1 MSTTTPPSPTPPTEE
16 KPRYL
21 RRPLYFL
28 LHYMRRRPW
37 HFVGLLLLV
46 IGAAGCAI
54 GVQIGMKNL
63 VDAMADPDRTRR
75 AVWTPLALFIVLV
88 GVESI
93 LWRLGGWLGCRTV
106 VDTGVDVRLDLF
118 KYLSGHSM
126 RYFNDHLAGSLGNRI
141 TETAGA
147 TGALLSVFTWSV
159 VPPCTDFLGAML
171 ILGTVHGPMAALL
184 CVFVAIVG
192 GGVVRF
198 GKQGEPIHRAYA
210 EQSSRVGGEL
220 VDVVANIWA
229 VKAFSAR
236 RRERAQLAAHFAAE
250 ADSQRRS
257 WMYLEK
263 TRVLHDLLLWVMA
276 GTMLA
281 WAITL
286 WSEQRITPGEVV
298 LVSTLTFRILH
309 GSRDLAFALFGTTQ
323 QLGLIAETLR
333 DIGQAHTV
341 RDAPEAEAFVPLGGA
356 IDFEHVSFGYGN
368 GADLFHDLNLH
379 IPAGQKLG
387 IIGASGAG
395 KSTLV
400 GLVQR
405 LDDARRGR
413 ILIDGQP
420 ITELAQDSLRAAI
433 AVVPQ
438 DISLFHRSILDN
450 IRYGRPEASDAEVQA
465 AARKAYCDEFIRALP
480 EGYHT
485 LVGERGVKL
494 SGGQRQRIGIA
505 RAFLKNAPILILDEA
520 TSALDTASEIEIHR
534 ALAKLMRGRTVL
546 AVAHRLST
554 VASFD
559 RIIVLDQGRIVE
571 DGNPAELR
579 HRQGIFESM
588 WRLQT
593 EDRVE
598 PTARVAGSSR

>member
-1 MSTTTPPSPTPPTEE
+1 VTEIDYSSPEV
-16 KPRYL
+16 PRFL
-21 RRPLYFL
+21 QRPLYFL
-28 LHYMRRRPW
+28 LHYVQRRPW

-46 IGAAGCAI
+46 VGAAGCAI

-63 VDAMADPDRTRR
+63 VDAMADPNRSRR
-75 AVWTPLALFIVLV
+75 AVWEPLALFIVLV
-88 GVESI
+88 GLESG

-106 VDTGVDVRLDLF
+106 VGTGVDVRLDLF
-118 KYLSGHSM
+118 RHLSGHSM
-126 RYFNDHLAGSLGNRI
+126 RYFNDHLAGALGNRI

-147 TGALLSVFTWSV
+147 AGALISVFAWSV
-159 VPPCTDFLGAML
+159 IPPCTDFLAAML
-171 ILGTVHGPMAALL
+171 VLGTVHGPMAVLL
-184 CVFVAIVG
+184 CVFVVIVG
-192 GGVVRF
+192 GGVVLF
-198 GKQGEPIHRAYA
+198 GKRGQPIHRHYA
-210 EQSSRVGGEL
+210 EQCSRVGGEL

-236 RRERAQLAAHFAAE
+236 ARERARLAAHFAVE

-276 GTMLA
+276 GIMLA
-281 WAITL
+281 WAIRL
-286 WSEQRITPGEVV
+286 WSRQGITPGEVV

-323 QLGLIAETLR
+323 HLGLIAETLR

-341 RDAPEAEAFVPLGGA
+341 RDPPRAEPFVPSGGA
-356 IDFEHVSFGYGN
+356 ITFEHVSFGYGN
-368 GADLFHDLNLH
+368 GADLFHDLDLH

-405 LDDARRGR
+405 LDDVRRGR
-413 ILIDGQP
+413 ILIDGQCV
-420 ITELAQDSLRAAI
+420 TELAQDTLRAAI

-450 IRYGRPEASDAEVQA
+450 IRYGRPDASDEDVRA
-465 AARKAYCDEFIRALP
+465 AAKKAYCDDFIRTLP

-485 LVGERGVKL
+485 LVGERGIKL

-534 ALAKLMRGRTVL
+534 ALATLMRGRTVL

-559 RIIVLDQGRIVE
+559 RIIVLAEGRIVE
-571 DGNPAELR
+571 DGSPAELR
-579 HRQGIFESM
+579 LRQGVFEAM
-588 WRLQT
+588 WQLQT
-593 EDRVE
+593 NGSPALQE
-598 PTARVAGSSR
+598 ARIVPAARA

>member
-1 MSTTTPPSPTPPTEE
+1 MPQ
-16 KPRYL
+16 KPRSSATVPQFL
-21 RRPLYFL
+21 RRPSLFV
-28 LHYMRRRPW
+28 LHYVRRRPF
-37 HFVGLLLLV
+37 HFAGLLLLV

-54 GVQIGMKNL
+54 GVQVGMKML
-63 VDAMADPDRTRR
+63 VDAMADPERGRL
-75 AVWTPLALFIVLV
+75 AVWAPLGLFIALV
-88 GVESI
+88 GIEHA

-118 KYLSGHSM
+118 KHLSGHSM
-126 RYFNDHLAGSLGNRI
+126 RYFNDHMAGSLGNRI

-147 TGALLSVFTWSV
+147 TGALISVSIWDV
-159 VPPCTDFLGAML
+159 VPPCTDFLGAM
-171 ILGTVHGPMAALL
+171 IVLGTVDWRMAALL
-184 CVFVAIVG
+184 SVFVAIVG
-192 GGVVRF
+192 GGVILF
-198 GKQGEPIHRAYA
+198 GQRGRPIHRAYA
-210 EQSSRVGGEL
+210 EQCAKVGGEL
-220 VDVVANIWA
+220 VDAVANIWA

-236 RRERAQLAAHFAAE
+236 DRERARLAGQFAAE
-250 ADSQRRS
+250 AASQRRS

-276 GTMLA
+276 GIVLA
-281 WAITL
+281 WAIQL
-286 WSEQRITPGEVV
+286 WSEGRITPGDVV

-323 QLGLIAETLR
+323 HLGLIAQTLR
-333 DIGQAHTV
+333 DIGQPHAV
-341 RDAPEAEAFVPLGGA
+341 SDADEAPSFLPLGGA
-356 IDFEHVSFGYGN
+356 IDFENVSFGYADGD
-368 GADLFHDLNLH
+368 DLFRDLNLR

-387 IIGASGAG
+387 IIGQSGAG

-400 GLVQR
+400 SLVQR

-413 ILIDGQP
+413 LLIDGQCV
-420 ITELAQDSLRAAI
+420 TEVNQDSLRAAI

-438 DISLFHRSILDN
+438 DISLFHRSIMDN
-450 IRYGRPEASDAEVQA
+450 IRYGRPDASDEEVFA
-465 AARKAYCDEFIRALP
+465 AARNAYCDAFIRALP
-480 EGYHT
+480 EGYDT

-505 RAFLKNAPILILDEA
+505 RAFLKNAPIIILDEA
-520 TSALDTASEIEIHR
+520 TSALDTASEIEVHR

-559 RIIVLDQGRIVE
+559 RIVVLEEGRIVE
-571 DGNPAELR
+571 DGSPAELR
-579 HRQGIFESM
+579 LKQGAFDAM

-593 EDRVE
+593 GESADDSTLGR
-598 PTARVAGSSR
+598 TAQA